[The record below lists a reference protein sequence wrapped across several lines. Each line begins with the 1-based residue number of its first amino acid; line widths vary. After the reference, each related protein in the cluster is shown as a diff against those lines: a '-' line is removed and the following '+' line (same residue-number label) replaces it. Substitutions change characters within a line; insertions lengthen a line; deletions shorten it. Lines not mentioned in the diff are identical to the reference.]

1 VISSGSCSVSLS
13 TLKAA
18 PYYLVKGDSV
28 YVKIISVNVYG
39 DSATYSDAGYG
50 AVI

>member
-1 VISSGSCSVSLS
+1 VISSRTCSVSLT

-18 PYYLVKGDSV
+18 PYSLVKGDSV
-28 YVKIISVNVYG
+28 YAKIISVNAYG
-39 DSATYSDAGYG
+39 DSATYSVAGFG